1 MPRFLCRLLRHR
13 GHKSLRF
20 WPNWLVVHDF
30 DVSRAKTPFGS
41 SWSSATA
48 VETFTAWT
56 KAVARGGCAL
66 CHGSSPDDGSASTRG
81 SPCSEADACYG
92 DH

>member
-1 MPRFLCRLLRHR
+1 VPRFLCRLLRHR

-41 SWSSATA
+41 YM
-48 VETFTAWT
+48 V
-56 KAVARGGCAL
+56 VCDRC
-66 CHGSSPDDGSASTRG
+66 
-81 SPCSEADACYG
+81 G
-92 DH
+92 DFHCLD